1 MNMEHLGT
9 NDAQR
14 ELEKNLLEYKG
25 QLSSEVRIQLLDLL
39 KCIALLNL
47 GPRSD
52 LKKLIG
58 IALEL
63 LDNAQRYN
71 ARNDVDFRWHIADDQ
86 LVVTITNTASPEDAR
101 RLMEAVR
108 AIERMSPEQI
118 TEAFKRQLLEK
129 GFSEKGGAGLG
140 MLQIARKVGRNITAD
155 IEAIRPDEY
164 WCTSTVVTALGRATN
179 QP

>member
-1 MNMEHLGT
+1 MEN
-9 NDAQR
+9 NDRPHTGPA
-14 ELEKNLLEYKG
+14 LERNLLEYKG

-71 ARNDVDFRWHIADDQ
+71 SSSDVDFRWHIANDQ
-86 LVVTITNTASPEDAR
+86 LVVTITNTASPQDAR
-101 RLMEAVR
+101 RLMESVR
-108 AIERMSPEQI
+108 AIERMSPDEI
-118 TEAFKRQLLEK
+118 TEAFKRQMLDQ
-129 GFSEKGGAGLG
+129 GFGEKGGAGLG
-140 MLQIARKVGRNITAD
+140 MLQIARKVGKNITAD
-155 IEAIRPDEY
+155 VQALRPGEFL
-164 WCTSTVVTALGRATN
+164 CTSTVSTLLGSGQKN
-179 QP
+179 S